1 MGMYPE
7 RWNQVVPQ
15 RHHLKLPDVVKEKEE
30 WGMTLTPLAKASP
43 GGNGSVPSNETGA
56 ISARAPD
63 SAAGRTTENDYETET
78 ELRGTGKAD

>member
-15 RHHLKLPDVVKEKEE
+15 RHHLKLPDVVKEKKE

-43 GGNGSVPSNETGA
+43 GGNGGVPGNETGA
-56 ISARAPD
+56 IPARASD
-63 SAAGRTTENDYETET
+63 GAAGRTTEKG
-78 ELRGTGKAD
+78 L